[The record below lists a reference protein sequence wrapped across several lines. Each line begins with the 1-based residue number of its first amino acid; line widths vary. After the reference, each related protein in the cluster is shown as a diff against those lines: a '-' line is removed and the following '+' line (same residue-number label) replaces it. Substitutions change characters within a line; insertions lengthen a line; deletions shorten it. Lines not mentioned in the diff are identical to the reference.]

1 MSLVE
6 RVDRYQREHPRAG
19 FPVAVLYKFFD
30 DQGNYLAALITY
42 YALLSLFPLLLL
54 LSTILNFTLES
65 SPTLKQDVLNSALG
79 QFPVVGTELT
89 DPNGVSGSGLALAI
103 GIIGTLYGGLGVAQA
118 AQNAMNVIWRVPRND
133 RPNPFR
139 SRGRSLLLLLVVGL
153 SVLLTTAMSGLS
165 SSAEA
170 FGASIGDT
178 VKVLMVVVSLAVNAA
193 VFTLGFRVAT
203 AKDLSVRATVRG
215 AIAAA
220 VGWQILQFFGTSYI
234 ARVVKHASELNSVF
248 ALVLGLIA
256 WIYVEALIVVFAV
269 EYNAVRDMKLYP
281 RALLTP
287 FTDNVELTDADEAA
301 YTEQAQSQRAKGFQ
315 DITVTFDHH
324 PPPA

>member
-1 MSLVE
+1 MSFVE
-6 RVDRYQREHPRAG
+6 RVDRYQRSHPRAG

-54 LSTILNFTLES
+54 LSTILNFALES
-65 SPTLKQDVLNSALG
+65 SPSLQQDVLNSALG

-89 DPNGVSGSGLALAI
+89 DPSGVSGSGLALAI
-103 GIIGTLYGGLGVAQA
+103 GILGTLYGGLGVAQA

-133 RPNPFR
+133 RPNPLR

-153 SVLLTTAMSGLS
+153 SVLLTTALSGLS

-170 FGASIGDT
+170 FGASIGDGI
-178 VKVLMVVVSLAVNAA
+178 KVVMVVVSMAVNAA
-193 VFTLGFRVAT
+193 VFTLGFRIAT

-220 VGWQILQFFGTSYI
+220 IGWQILQFFGTSYV
-234 ARVVKHASELNSVF
+234 ASVVKHASELNSVF
-248 ALVLGLIA
+248 ALVLGLMA
-256 WIYVEALIVVFAV
+256 WIYLEALIVVFAV

-287 FTDNVELTDADEAA
+287 FTDNVQLTDADEAA

-315 DITVTFDHH
+315 DITVTFDN
-324 PPPA
+324 PPPS